1 MIKPCTA
8 AEIAFYESI
17 HEHPDFAALLPPF
30 MGTLVVSSPEQV
42 QALRQQDPMSINAAL
57 QAQENILEEVALKGS
72 STSPTP
78 DDQSGIYGHKIATRQ
93 AIVLENLVAGFA
105 KPNIMDVKLG
115 ARLWGDDAPP
125 AKRARMAKTA
135 SETTSV
141 SLGFRIAGMKVW
153 QPRHGVRREGEL
165 ANTEEGDYKV
175 FDKIYGRRLTKENVL
190 EGFEEYF
197 LDKSASG
204 DLHTS
209 PRHLVMRR
217 CIEELDTMQRVLQG
231 QESRMYSASILFVY
245 EGDKEVLEAAT
256 TGAFVEDTAKNV
268 HSLRGVGK
276 RDITAEEGH
285 DGDQKDGEVDED
297 EDEDEDADEK
307 DNKSSICAVKLIDFA
322 HAAWTPG
329 QGPDENALHGIRSV
343 KAILQKMLEPADAS
357 NKGPWSNGEPAIS
370 FREKTKDVRLP

>member
-17 HEHPDFAALLPPF
+17 HAHPDFAALLPTF

-42 QALRQQDPMSINAAL
+42 QALREQDPMSINAAL
-57 QAQENILEEVALKGS
+57 QAQENAVEKVTLE
-72 STSPTP
+72 STAVTPTP
-78 DDQSGIYGHKIATRQ
+78 DDQSGIYGHRIATRQ
-93 AIVLENLVAGFA
+93 AIVLENLVVGFT
-105 KPNIMDVKLG
+105 KPNILDVKLG

-141 SLGFRIAGMKVW
+141 SLGFRIAGTKVW
-153 QPRHGVRREGEL
+153 QPRNSAGREGEL
-165 ANTEEGDYKV
+165 ANTGEGEYKV
-175 FDKIYGRRLTKENVL
+175 YDKIYGRRLTKENVM

-204 DLHTS
+204 QLLTS
-209 PRHLVMRR
+209 PRRLVIRR

-256 TGAFVEDTAKNV
+256 TGASVEDAAKNA
-268 HSLRGVGK
+268 HSLRGMGQ
-276 RDITAEEGH
+276 RDNAAEEGL
-285 DGDQKDGEVDED
+285 DGDQKDGDVDED
-297 EDEDEDADEK
+297 EDEEEDEEE
-307 DNKSSICAVKLIDFA
+307 NKSSICAVKLIDFA

-329 QGPDENALHGIRSV
+329 QGVDENALHGIRNV
-343 KAILQKMLEPADAS
+343 KAILEKMLEPADAPD
-357 NKGPWSNGEPAIS
+357 KGPWRNGEPAVS